1 MLECMRTM
9 GKDNLYYG
17 SNTVVKEQSGNSESA
32 LVESSSEGEIVDYI
46 KKQIKA
52 ASNNEKYL

>member
-9 GKDNLYYG
+9 GKDNSYYG
-17 SNTVVKEQSGNSESA
+17 SNTVVTEQSGNSESV
-32 LVESSSEGEIVDYI
+32 LDEISSEGEIVDYI

-52 ASNNEKYL
+52 ASNNEKY

>member
-9 GKDNLYYG
+9 GKA
-17 SNTVVKEQSGNSESA
+17 EQSGNSESA
-32 LVESSSEGEIVDYI
+32 LDEFSSEGEIVDYI

-52 ASNNEKYL
+52 ASNNEQY